1 MNLDVNLYWPSTGGL
16 DDYNS
21 NPDLCF
27 IVYSGWKGVRF
38 EDQWLVFLPVLHR
51 KKTHKTYFYMQAMI
65 DSSTTAFSIQSDTLT
80 APTAVT
86 WSNYRTSDQSG
97 ELVVVLSVGKQFEP
111 IWISD
116 QCFWSIEN
124 SRVDVVQKNQTW
136 SFKVPMKRGQR
147 DTRGCRDKKV
157 KNTNFGAKY

>member
-1 MNLDVNLYWPSTGGL
+1 
-16 DDYNS
+16 
-21 NPDLCF
+21 
-27 IVYSGWKGVRF
+27 
-38 EDQWLVFLPVLHR
+38 
-51 KKTHKTYFYMQAMI
+51 MQAMI

-124 SRVDVVQKNQTW
+124 SRVDVVQSEKSNMIFQGANEKRSERHTW
-136 SFKVPMKRGQR
+136 LQR
-147 DTRGCRDKKV
+147 QKG
-157 KNTNFGAKY
+157 